1 MGPSDPVNLQTGFC
15 AQVSGGVSRL
25 LNLQQQQ
32 QQRAAAGQRQS
43 SRYADR
49 ALAADSPITTVS
61 LLVTTCN
68 AVVDEGVYA
77 VSAGLQAK
85 LAALGM
91 GATPP
96 PGSSPAPS
104 PPPALFL
111 SVRKHACVIYAWRVA
126 NSASSER
133 SPSSLLLRVL
143 LGSVL
148 RLWHLARLSSA
159 RQLQRRA

>member
-1 MGPSDPVNLQTGFC
+1 MNAFSRPLTTAAVSSFGSSTPISMGPSDPVNLQSGFC

-32 QQRAAAGQRQS
+32 QQQQRASAGQRQS
-43 SRYADR
+43 SGYEGR

-68 AVVDEGVYA
+68 AAVDEAAYA
-77 VSAGLQAK
+77 VPAGLQAK

-111 SVRKHACVIYAWRVA
+111 SVREHACVIYA
-126 NSASSER
+126 
-133 SPSSLLLRVL
+133 
-143 LGSVL
+143 
-148 RLWHLARLSSA
+148 
-159 RQLQRRA
+159 